1 MATVWLDA
9 TRCTGCGACVE
20 VCPTGA
26 LTLREGKA
34 YLDAVLCRGCAV
46 CLPVCPAAALRPVLE
61 VEAVPSA
68 SPAPLS
74 APQVALPSQRPGLL
88 ARVVAAGAQ
97 LALQAAPLILQSL
110 GQWLTRSRGG
120 NLAQSVRPLGGGR
133 QIRLRRRGRW

>member
-1 MATVWLDA
+1 
-9 TRCTGCGACVE
+9 VE

-34 YLDAVLCRGCAV
+34 YLDAALCRGCAV
-46 CLPVCPAAALRPVLE
+46 CLPVCPADALRPVLE

-68 SPAPLS
+68 SPAPIS
-74 APQVALPSQRPGLL
+74 APQTVPAPRRAGLL
-88 ARVVAAGAQ
+88 ATVVAAGAQ
-97 LALQAAPLILQSL
+97 LVLQAAPLILQSL

-120 NLAQSVRPLGGGR
+120 NLAQSIRPMGGGR